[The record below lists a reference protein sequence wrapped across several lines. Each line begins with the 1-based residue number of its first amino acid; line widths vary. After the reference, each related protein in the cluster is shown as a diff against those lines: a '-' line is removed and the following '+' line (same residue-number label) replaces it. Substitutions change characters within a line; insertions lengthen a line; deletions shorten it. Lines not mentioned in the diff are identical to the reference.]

1 MALCH
6 ATVQQGPRKG
16 LPCLLPPLQHDYC
29 IHHLRNYDYDQW
41 VQQGKHPCGM
51 FFRGCEQETTEEDR
65 AQGYIHC
72 IACRQKKRRKGF
84 PCQAPGCPS
93 TIPTEEQRYCK
104 KHPMYSRCHPV
115 ERPFT
120 AKDRW
125 RALQQDAYEK
135 GLFFM
140 IPFEEAERL
149 FGQPCFYCGTP
160 SNTIDRA
167 DPTKGYLLSSLPCCA
182 MCQTMKG
189 TDTPLEFLERIA
201 VAPNDE
207 FTEKRREIQSYCDR
221 NRLEDVHVSPLKPYR
236 GRSYS
241 VANLYEIMTN
251 GSYPHFIQWCLETK
265 TPEFLSAM
273 NEIRH
278 GPFSREESLLRIKD
292 ELEYEQNRK
301 RSSLSEKKTL
311 HASTMYAYLVMGKIE
326 HIREWYTS
334 RYRPSVLYEERLR
347 DLMDRLPTLDPP
359 AGREACQQMMLEENH
374 RRIAQERRDKERR
387 DREKPV
393 LQEVDPFALPESER
407 WELPDMSEVSMTYRS
422 HAILLPEVDPLELPT
437 AIIQHPGCK
446 EDRQRM
452 P

>member
-41 VQQGKHPCGM
+41 IQQGKHPCGM

-72 IACRQKKRRKGF
+72 ITCRQKKRRKGF

-115 ERPFT
+115 ERLFT
-120 AKDRW
+120 TKDRW
-125 RALQQDAYEK
+125 RALQQAAYEK

-149 FGQPCFYCGTP
+149 CGQPCFYCGNP

-167 DPTKGYLLSSLPCCA
+167 DPTKGYLLSSLPCCT

-189 TDTPLEFLERIA
+189 TDTPLEFLDRMMSDLTDPA
-201 VAPNDE
+201 
-207 FTEKRREIQSYCDR
+207 KKREIQSYCDR
-221 NRLEDVHVSPLKPYR
+221 NRLEDVRVSPLKPYR

-241 VANLYEIMTN
+241 VAQIYEIMTD
-251 GSYPHFIQWCLETK
+251 GSYHHFIQWCLEKK

-311 HASTMYAYLVMGKIE
+311 HASTMYAYLVMGKIDQ
-326 HIREWYTS
+326 IREWYTS
-334 RYRPSVLYEERLR
+334 RYLPSVLYEERLR
-347 DLMDRLPTLDPP
+347 ELMDRLPTLDPP

-374 RRIAQERRDKERR
+374 RRLSQERRNRDKSR
-387 DREKPV
+387 
-393 LQEVDPFALPESER
+393 LQEVDPFAIPNGPDRYELPE
-407 WELPDMSEVSMTYRS
+407 MSEISITYRS
-422 HAILLPEVDPLELPT
+422 HAILLPEVDPLALPT
-437 AIIQHPGCK
+437 VSASKFKGSDK
-446 EDRQRM
+446 E
-452 P
+452 

>member
-41 VQQGKHPCGM
+41 IQQGKHPCGM

-72 IACRQKKRRKGF
+72 ITCRQKKRRKGF

-115 ERPFT
+115 ERLFT
-120 AKDRW
+120 TKDRW
-125 RALQQDAYEK
+125 RALQQAAYEK

-149 FGQPCFYCGTP
+149 FGQPCFYCGNP

-167 DPTKGYLLSSLPCCA
+167 DPTKGYLLSSLPCCT

-189 TDTPLEFLERIA
+189 TDTPLEFLDRMMSDLTDPA
-201 VAPNDE
+201 
-207 FTEKRREIQSYCDR
+207 KKREIQSYCDR

-241 VANLYEIMTN
+241 VAQIYEIMTD
-251 GSYPHFIQWCLETK
+251 GSYHHFIQWCLETK

-278 GPFSREESLLRIKD
+278 GPFSREESLPRIKD

-311 HASTMYAYLVMGKIE
+311 HASTMYAYLVMGKIDQ
-326 HIREWYTS
+326 IREWYTS
-334 RYRPSVLYEERLR
+334 RYLPSVLYEERLR
-347 DLMDRLPTLDPP
+347 ELMDRLPTLDPP

-374 RRIAQERRDKERR
+374 RRLSQERRNRDKSR
-387 DREKPV
+387 
-393 LQEVDPFALPESER
+393 LQEVDPFAIPNGPDRYELPE
-407 WELPDMSEVSMTYRS
+407 MSEISITYRS
-422 HAILLPEVDPLELPT
+422 HAILLPEVDPLALPT
-437 AIIQHPGCK
+437 VSASRSKGSDK
-446 EDRQRM
+446 E
-452 P
+452 

>member
-1 MALCH
+1 
-6 ATVQQGPRKG
+6 
-16 LPCLLPPLQHDYC
+16 
-29 IHHLRNYDYDQW
+29 
-41 VQQGKHPCGM
+41 M

-72 IACRQKKRRKGF
+72 ITCRQKKRRKGF

-104 KHPMYSRCHPV
+104 KHPMYSRCHPA

-149 FGQPCFYCGTP
+149 FGQPCFYCGNP
-160 SNTIDRA
+160 SNTIDRI
-167 DPTKGYLLSSLPCCA
+167 DPTKGYLLSSLPCCLV
-182 MCQTMKG
+182 CQTMKG
-189 TDTPLEFLERIA
+189 TDTPLEFLDRISLMTID
-201 VAPNDE
+201 P
-207 FTEKRREIQSYCDR
+207 TKKREIQSYCDR
-221 NRLEDVHVSPLKPYR
+221 NRLEDVRVSPLKPYR

-241 VANLYEIMTN
+241 VAHIYEIMTD
-251 GSYPHFIQWCLETK
+251 GSYHHFIQWCLETK

-278 GPFSREESLLRIKD
+278 GIFSREESLLRIKD

-301 RSSLSEKKTL
+301 RIPLSEKKTL

-334 RYRPSVLYEERLR
+334 RYTPSVLYEERLR
-347 DLMDRLPTLDPP
+347 ELMDRLPTLDPP

-374 RRIAQERRDKERR
+374 RRLAQERRDRYKSR
-387 DREKPV
+387 
-393 LQEVDPFALPESER
+393 LQEVDPFAIPIASESCDLPE
-407 WELPDMSEVSMTYRS
+407 MSEISMTYRS
-422 HAILLPEVDPLELPT
+422 RAIHLPEVDPLALPT
-437 AIIQHPGCK
+437 VSTS
-446 EDRQRM
+446 
-452 P
+452 

>member
-1 MALCH
+1 
-6 ATVQQGPRKG
+6 
-16 LPCLLPPLQHDYC
+16 
-29 IHHLRNYDYDQW
+29 
-41 VQQGKHPCGM
+41 
-51 FFRGCEQETTEEDR
+51 
-65 AQGYIHC
+65 
-72 IACRQKKRRKGF
+72 
-84 PCQAPGCPS
+84 
-93 TIPTEEQRYCK
+93 
-104 KHPMYSRCHPV
+104 
-115 ERPFT
+115 
-120 AKDRW
+120 
-125 RALQQDAYEK
+125 
-135 GLFFM
+135 M

-149 FGQPCFYCGTP
+149 FGQPCFYCGNP

-167 DPTKGYLLSSLPCCA
+167 DPTKGYLLSSLPCCTI
-182 MCQTMKG
+182 CQTMKG
-189 TDTPLEFLERIA
+189 TDTPLEFLDR
-201 VAPNDE
+201 V
-207 FTEKRREIQSYCDR
+207 FTDSFTTIDPTKKREIQSYCDR

-278 GPFSREESLLRIKD
+278 GPFSHEEALLAIREE
-292 ELEYEQNRK
+292 LEHEPNRK
-301 RSSLSEKKTL
+301 RIPLSEKKTL

-334 RYRPSVLYEERLR
+334 RYVPSVLYEERLR

-374 RRIAQERRDKERR
+374 RRIAQERRD
-387 DREKPV
+387 REKPV

-407 WELPDMSEVSMTYRS
+407 WELPEMSEISMTYRS
-422 HAILLPEVDPLELPT
+422 HAILLPEVDPLKLPT
-437 AIIQHPGCK
+437 AVIQHAGCK
-446 EDRQRM
+446 EYRQRM

>member
-1 MALCH
+1 MELCR

-16 LPCLLPPLQHDYC
+16 LPCLLPPLQHNYC
-29 IHHLRNYDYDQW
+29 LHHLRNYDYDQW
-41 VQQGKHPCGM
+41 IQQGKHPCGM

-72 IACRQKKRRKGF
+72 ITCRQKKRRKGF
-84 PCQAPGCPS
+84 PCQAPGCSS

-115 ERPFT
+115 EKPFT

-149 FGQPCFYCGTP
+149 FGQPCFYCGNP
-160 SNTIDRA
+160 SNTIDRT
-167 DPTKGYLLSSLPCCA
+167 DPTKGYLLSSIPCCTV
-182 MCQTMKG
+182 CQTMKG
-189 TDTPLEFLERIA
+189 TDTPLEFLDRISLTTID
-201 VAPNDE
+201 P
-207 FTEKRREIQSYCDR
+207 TKKREIQSYCNR
-221 NRLEDVHVSPLKPYR
+221 SRLEDVHTSPLKPYR

-241 VANLYEIMTN
+241 VAQIYEIMTD
-251 GSYPHFIQWCLETK
+251 GSYHHFIQWCLETK

-278 GPFSREESLLRIKD
+278 GPFSREESLHRIKD

-301 RSSLSEKKTL
+301 RSPLSEKKTL
-311 HASTMYAYLVMGKIE
+311 HASTMYAYLVMGKIDQ
-326 HIREWYTS
+326 IREWYTF
-334 RYRPSVLYEERLR
+334 RYLPSVLYEERLR
-347 DLMDRLPTLDPP
+347 ELMDRLPTLDPP

-374 RRIAQERRDKERR
+374 RRLSQERRNRDKS
-387 DREKPV
+387 K
-393 LQEVDPFALPESER
+393 LQEVDPFAIPNGPDRYELPE
-407 WELPDMSEVSMTYRS
+407 MSEISITYRS
-422 HAILLPEVDPLELPT
+422 HAILLPEVDPLALPT
-437 AIIQHPGCK
+437 VSTS
-446 EDRQRM
+446 
-452 P
+452 

>member
-41 VQQGKHPCGM
+41 IQQGKHPCGM

-72 IACRQKKRRKGF
+72 ITCRQKKRRKGF
-84 PCQAPGCPS
+84 SCQAPGCPS

-115 ERPFT
+115 ERLFT
-120 AKDRW
+120 TKDRW
-125 RALQQDAYEK
+125 RALQQAAYEK

-149 FGQPCFYCGTP
+149 FGQPCFYCGNP
-160 SNTIDRA
+160 SNTIDRT
-167 DPTKGYLLSSLPCCA
+167 DPTKGYLLSSLPCCT

-189 TDTPLEFLERIA
+189 TDTPLEFLDRMMSDLTD
-201 VAPNDE
+201 P
-207 FTEKRREIQSYCDR
+207 TKKREIQSYCDR
-221 NRLEDVHVSPLKPYR
+221 NRLEDVRVSPLKPYR

-241 VANLYEIMTN
+241 VAQIYEIMTD
-251 GSYPHFIQWCLETK
+251 GSYHHFIQWCLETK

-278 GPFSREESLLRIKD
+278 GPFSHEESLLRIKD

-311 HASTMYAYLVMGKIE
+311 HASTMYAYLVMGKIDQ
-326 HIREWYTS
+326 IREWYTS
-334 RYRPSVLYEERLR
+334 RYLPSVLYEERLR
-347 DLMDRLPTLDPP
+347 ELMDRLPTLDPP

-374 RRIAQERRDKERR
+374 RRLSQERRNRDKSR
-387 DREKPV
+387 
-393 LQEVDPFALPESER
+393 LQEVDPFAIPNGPDRYELPE
-407 WELPDMSEVSMTYRS
+407 MSEISITYRS
-422 HAILLPEVDPLELPT
+422 HAILLPEVDPLALPT
-437 AIIQHPGCK
+437 VSASKSKGSDK
-446 EDRQRM
+446 E
-452 P
+452 